1 MITNDQRLYEG
12 NNGKA
17 ILLMHGIAGGAAQ
30 LFPMSQFL
38 NNYGYTVYSTNLA
51 GHGTYPE
58 DLLHTT
64 CEDMMAKA
72 EYDYQLLAANY
83 DEVYVG
89 GYSTGAILAF
99 YLASKHPEI
108 AGVISYSA
116 PAWLVP
122 GTFITAEYPPEQV
135 YFHRDPA
142 GKTGLAKIYHIHYE
156 EIAINI
162 FRELEKLEAVTR
174 DPELL
179 AKVKCPTI
187 IVQAKNDAIA
197 EPKSCHYF
205 YEHIASEKKELYN
218 PDTGDHSIALT
229 EGRHEAFRRTAM
241 FLESL

>member
-30 LFPMSQFL
+30 LFPMAQFL
-38 NNYGYTVYSTNLA
+38 NNYGYTTYSTNLA

-99 YLASKHPEI
+99 YLAAKHPEI

-122 GTFITAEYPPEQV
+122 GTFITDEYPPSRFTSTV
-135 YFHRDPA
+135 TPPA
-142 GKTGLAKIYHIHYE
+142 RRAWLRSTTSTMRRSPLTSSGSWRSWKLLP
-156 EIAINI
+156 AIPNCWP
-162 FRELEKLEAVTR
+162 R
-174 DPELL
+174 
-179 AKVKCPTI
+179 
-187 IVQAKNDAIA
+187 
-197 EPKSCHYF
+197 
-205 YEHIASEKKELYN
+205 
-218 PDTGDHSIALT
+218 
-229 EGRHEAFRRTAM
+229 
-241 FLESL
+241 

>member
-30 LFPMSQFL
+30 LFPMAQFL
-38 NNYGYTVYSTNLA
+38 NNYGYTTYSTNLA

-99 YLASKHPEI
+99 YLAAKHPEI

-122 GTFITAEYPPEQV
+122 GTFITDEYPP
-135 YFHRDPA
+135 
-142 GKTGLAKIYHIHYE
+142 
-156 EIAINI
+156 
-162 FRELEKLEAVTR
+162 
-174 DPELL
+174 
-179 AKVKCPTI
+179 
-187 IVQAKNDAIA
+187 
-197 EPKSCHYF
+197 
-205 YEHIASEKKELYN
+205 
-218 PDTGDHSIALT
+218 
-229 EGRHEAFRRTAM
+229 
-241 FLESL
+241 